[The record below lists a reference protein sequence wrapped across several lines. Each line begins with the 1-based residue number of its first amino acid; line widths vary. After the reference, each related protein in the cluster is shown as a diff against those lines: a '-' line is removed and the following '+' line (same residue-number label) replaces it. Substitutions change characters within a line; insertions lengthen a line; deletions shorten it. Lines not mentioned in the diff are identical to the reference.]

1 MKKLLILVGVLL
13 GVLVLSLGLVSVA
26 MAATDTTPVSGTI
39 SETITVDAPAS
50 ITLTFSPGQTA
61 ESAAQTI
68 TVQNNVAVN
77 VKVKDQAETTPGYMK
92 AGATSLASPLQVKGG
107 DLISYAAVTTEQTL
121 KSNWAPGENNQITDF
136 YVQQA
141 VAWTDPPGDYSLTL
155 VFTASAAS

>member
-13 GVLVLSLGLVSVA
+13 GVLVLSLGLVSTA
-26 MAATDTTPVSGTI
+26 MATEDTTGVSGTI
-39 SETITVDAPAS
+39 STTITVAGPAD
-50 ITLTFSPGQTA
+50 IALTFVAGQTA
-61 ESAAQTI
+61 ASTAQTI
-68 TVQNNVAVN
+68 TVQNNVYVN
-77 VKVKDQAETTPGYMK
+77 VTVGDQDATTPGYMDS
-92 AGATSLASPLQVKGG
+92 ATNTLASPLQVKGG

-155 VFTASAAS
+155 VFTDSAAS